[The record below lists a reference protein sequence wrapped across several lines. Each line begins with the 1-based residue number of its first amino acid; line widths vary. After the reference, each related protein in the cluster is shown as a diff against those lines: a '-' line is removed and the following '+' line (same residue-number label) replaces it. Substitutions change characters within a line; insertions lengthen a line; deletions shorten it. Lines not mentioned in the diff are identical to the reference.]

1 MDIKI
6 GFLDSTRELDLELP
20 DDTSQEKLVAS
31 IDASIA
37 AADKL
42 LWVSDKKGR
51 QIGLM
56 ANHVA
61 YVIVGAQKEERRVG
75 FGA

>member
-6 GFLDSTRELDLELP
+6 GFVDSVRELDLELP

-31 IDASIA
+31 IDTSISS
-37 AADKL
+37 ADKL
-42 LWVSDKKGR
+42 LWVVDKKGR
-51 QIGLM
+51 QVGIM
-56 ANHVA
+56 ANRVA
-61 YVIVGAQKEERRVG
+61 YVVVGVQKEERRVG

>member
-6 GFLDSTRELDLELP
+6 GFVDSVRELDLELP

-31 IDASIA
+31 IDSSISS
-37 AADKL
+37 ADKL
-42 LWVSDKKGR
+42 LWVVDKKGR
-51 QIGLM
+51 QVGIM
-56 ANHVA
+56 ANRVA
-61 YVIVGAQKEERRVG
+61 YVVVGVQKEERRVG